1 MFWKNSR
8 ISIRDAW
15 HLFIYIYHL
24 TTGEKKDGVGET
36 HSHIII
42 YQQRMLIDSVA
53 LVLCWGEQQVGFDS
67 FDSDVPFGA
76 DGWRRQ

>member
-1 MFWKNSR
+1 M
-8 ISIRDAW
+8 
-15 HLFIYIYHL
+15 
-24 TTGEKKDGVGET
+24 GVGGGGT

-53 LVLCWGEQQVGFDS
+53 LVLCWDEQQVGFDS
-67 FDSDVPFGA
+67 FDCNVPFGT